1 MAGERNEI
9 CIKEI
14 EQLKSSTKSAHKRLD
29 EFKSLVDLFH
39 DMNRNMAT
47 IANETSNQ
55 GKQLEAI
62 VGNMI
67 KQGEKIDT
75 IEEKMETKDT
85 VSKLADRVE
94 IVERKSGEE
103 AEKMLKQ
110 VKWLLLSLSLTA
122 IFGMVWLAF
131 TKGGAS

>member
-29 EFKSLVDLFH
+29 EVKGLIELFH
-39 DMNRNMAT
+39 DMNKNVAT
-47 IANETSNQ
+47 IANETKNQ

-62 VGNMI
+62 VDNM
-67 KQGEKIDT
+67 KRQGDKIDT

-85 VSKLADRVE
+85 VSKLADRIE
-94 IVERKSGEE
+94 IVEQKSGKE
-103 AEKMLKQ
+103 AEKMLTQ
-110 VKWLLLSLSLTA
+110 IKWLLLSLSITA
-122 IFGMVWLAF
+122 IFGLVWLAF
-131 TKGGAS
+131 TKGGTS